1 MRAIRK
7 NVPEM
12 APALV
17 RKNQA
22 ESGRIVLTAPKKSW
36 GSIKGNMGNQWWG
49 TCPNH
54 TWQGRGD
61 ASYPSSAQL
70 GSWGNAGNAETS
82 AKQLGIAAHCTSVS
96 PAAINFKIKKLNLN
110 ILKKKSQRHGWYH
123 FVDQRYFIGWLV
135 PTILPLQLMLLTS
148 VEV

>member
-1 MRAIRK
+1 MFQKWLRPWCART
-7 NVPEM
+7 
-12 APALV
+12 
-17 RKNQA
+17 RQSQA
-22 ESGRIVLTAPKKSW
+22 ELCSQLQRKAGGPSKVIWGISGGGHVPIT
-36 GSIKGNMGNQWWG
+36 
-49 TCPNH
+49 H
-54 TWQGRGD
+54 GRGGGD
-61 ASYPSSAQL
+61 ASYPSSAYL

-82 AKQLGIAAHCTSVS
+82 AKQLGIAPHCTSVS

-135 PTILPLQLMLLTS
+135 PTILPLRLMLLTS